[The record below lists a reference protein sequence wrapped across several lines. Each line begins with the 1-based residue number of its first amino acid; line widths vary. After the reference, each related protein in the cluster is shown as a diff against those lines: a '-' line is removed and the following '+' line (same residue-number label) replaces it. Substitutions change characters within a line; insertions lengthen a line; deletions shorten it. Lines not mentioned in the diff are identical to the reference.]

1 MCKETLVIPVKR
13 LVYQKRIIGKNGRPK
28 DEERPPPQKKCIS
41 KLKHMRAVL
50 PFCLLFTKL
59 N

>member
-28 DEERPPPQKKCIS
+28 DEERPPPPPKNAYQNLNICE
-41 KLKHMRAVL
+41 RCYRFVYCL
-50 PFCLLFTKL
+50 P